1 MAAHVLLCVLTF
13 EHVNYHTKFAC
24 YSSKRGKQK
33 YTNIVA
39 NNHML
44 LGLLPT
50 CKVMPTWLK
59 TKFKN
64 YYIQQYNIIMFFYL
78 HQIRIGEGRHSP
90 FPLLTE

>member
-1 MAAHVLLCVLTF
+1 MYYCAYWHSNTLTIIQILPVIRRNA
-13 EHVNYHTKFAC
+13 ENKN
-24 YSSKRGKQK
+24 
-33 YTNIVA
+33 TNIVA

-64 YYIQQYNIIMFFYL
+64 YNIQQYNIIMFFYL

>member
-1 MAAHVLLCVLTF
+1 MYYCAYWHSNTLTIIQSLPIIRRNA
-13 EHVNYHTKFAC
+13 ENKN
-24 YSSKRGKQK
+24 
-33 YTNIVA
+33 TNIVA